1 MRPLWLVFDNFD
13 DLGDFVRI
21 IFKNGDGKEKVKL
34 HFRHVLYCNLQCLYR
49 EQHYRTWHTQ
59 HCIT

>member
-21 IFKNGDGKEKVKL
+21 IFKNGDGKERVKL
-34 HFRHVLYCNLQCLYR
+34 HVRHVLYCSLLCLYR
-49 EQHYRTWHTQ
+49 EQHYTA
-59 HCIT
+59 